1 MAIKITGTGCYIPE
15 NITSNQNFLQHEFY
29 QADGTPFSIA
39 NESIIEK
46 FQSITGI
53 VERKYAKN
61 HHNTSDLAT
70 FAAERAIDDAGIEPE
85 QLDYIIMGHNFGDV
99 SHGHTQPDM
108 LPALAARVKHKL
120 GIQNPN
126 CVAYDLIFGCPG
138 WLEGVIQAQAFIKSG
153 IAKRCLVI
161 GAETLSRV
169 VDHNDRDSMIF
180 ADGAGATIIEDKDE
194 GGGLLSHRTATFT
207 IDETY
212 YIYSGGSYCKPTT
225 NNTQY
230 IKMEGRKVYE
240 FALSH
245 VPQAMKDCFD
255 TSGFQIDDLKKV
267 FIHQANEKMDEAIL
281 KRFYRLYTTQMPEDV
296 LPMNIKTYG
305 NSSVATVPT
314 LFDLVRKNQLKN
326 HKLNKGDVVMFASVG
341 AGMNINAVTYQI

>member
-53 VERKYAKN
+53 IERKYAKS

-70 FAAERAIDDAGIEPE
+70 FAAERAIDDAGIDPE
-85 QLDYIIMGHNFGDV
+85 QLDYIIVGHNFGDV

-194 GGGLLSHRTATFT
+194 DGGLLSHRTATYT

-230 IKMEGRKVYE
+230 IKMKGRKVYE

-267 FIHQANEKMDEAIL
+267 FIHQAIEKMDEAIL

>member
-15 NITSNQNFLQHEFY
+15 NVTSNRDFLKHEFF
-29 QADGTPFSIA
+29 QADGSPFTTE
-39 NESIIEK
+39 NEAIIEK

-85 QLDYIIMGHNFGDV
+85 QLDYIIVGHNFGDV

-194 GGGLLSHRTATFT
+194 DGGLLSHRTATFT

-341 AGMNINAVTYQI
+341 AGMNINAITYQL

>member
-15 NITSNQNFLQHEFY
+15 NITSNQNFLQHEFF

-39 NESIIEK
+39 NELIIEK

-85 QLDYIIMGHNFGDV
+85 QLDYIIVGHNFGDV
-99 SHGHTQPDM
+99 SHGYTQPDM

-169 VDHNDRDSMIF
+169 VDHNDRNSMIF

-194 GGGLLSHRTATFT
+194 VGGLLSHRTATYT
-207 IDETY
+207 IDENY

-255 TSGFQIDDLKKV
+255 SSGFQINDLKKV

-281 KRFYRLYTTQMPEDV
+281 KRFYRLYTAQMPEDV
-296 LPMNIKTYG
+296 LPMNIKT
-305 NSSVATVPT
+305 
-314 LFDLVRKNQLKN
+314 F
-326 HKLNKGDVVMFASVG
+326 
-341 AGMNINAVTYQI
+341 

>member
-70 FAAERAIDDAGIEPE
+70 FAAERAIDDAGIDPE
-85 QLDYIIMGHNFGDV
+85 QLDYIIVGHNFGDV

-194 GGGLLSHRTATFT
+194 VGGLLSHRTATYT

-255 TSGFQIDDLKKV
+255 SSGFQIDDLKKV

>member
-15 NITSNQNFLQHEFY
+15 NITSNQNFLQHEFF

-39 NESIIEK
+39 NELIIEK

-85 QLDYIIMGHNFGDV
+85 QLDYIIVGHNFGDV

-194 GGGLLSHRTATFT
+194 VGGLLSHRTATYT

>member
-1 MAIKITGTGCYIPE
+1 M
-15 NITSNQNFLQHEFY
+15 QHEFY
-29 QADGTPFSIA
+29 QADGTPFAIA

-53 VERKYAKN
+53 AERKYAKN

-70 FAAERAIDDAGIEPE
+70 FAAERAIDDASIDPE
-85 QLDYIIMGHNFGDV
+85 QLDYIIVGHNFGDV
-99 SHGHTQPDM
+99 SHGHTQSDM
-108 LPALAARVKHKL
+108 LPAVAARVKHKL

-180 ADGAGATIIEDKDE
+180 ADGAGATIIEDTDE
-194 GGGLLSHRTATFT
+194 DGGLLSHRTATYT

-212 YIYSGGSYCKPTT
+212 YIYAGGSYCNPK
-225 NNTQY
+225 NSNIQY

-255 TSGFQIDDLKKV
+255 ASGYQIEDLKKV

-281 KRFYRLYTTQMPEDV
+281 KRFYRLYRAQMPADV
-296 LPMNIKTYG
+296 LPMNIQTYG

-314 LFDLVRKNQLKN
+314 LFDLVRKNQLKD
-326 HKLNKGDVVMFASVG
+326 HKLNKGDVIMFASVG

>member
-85 QLDYIIMGHNFGDV
+85 QLDYIIVGHNFGDV

-194 GGGLLSHRTATFT
+194 VGGLLSHRTATYT

-255 TSGFQIDDLKKV
+255 SSGFQIDDLKKV

>member
-15 NITSNQNFLQHEFY
+15 NITSNQDFLQHKFY
-29 QADGTPFSIA
+29 QADGTPFAIA

-53 VERKYAKN
+53 AERKYAKN
-61 HHNTSDLAT
+61 HHNTSDLAN
-70 FAAERAIDDAGIEPE
+70 FAAERAIDDASIDPE
-85 QLDYIIMGHNFGDV
+85 QLDYIIVGHNFGDV
-99 SHGHTQPDM
+99 SHGHTHSDM
-108 LPALAARVKHKL
+108 LPAVAARVKHKL

-180 ADGAGATIIEDKDE
+180 ADGAGATIIEDTDE
-194 GGGLLSHRTATFT
+194 DGGLLSHRTATYT

-212 YIYSGGSYCKPTT
+212 YIYAGGSYCNSK
-225 NNTQY
+225 NSNTQY

-255 TSGFQIDDLKKV
+255 ASGYQIDDLKKV

-281 KRFYRLYTTQMPEDV
+281 KRFYRLYRAQMPAGV
-296 LPMNIKTYG
+296 LPMNIQTYG

-314 LFDLVRKNQLKN
+314 LFDLVRKNQLKD

>member
-15 NITSNQNFLQHEFY
+15 NINSNQNFLQHEFY

-46 FQSITGI
+46 FESITGI

-61 HHNTSDLAT
+61 HRNTSDLAT
-70 FAAERAIDDAGIEPE
+70 FAAERAIDDAGIDPE
-85 QLDYIIMGHNFGDV
+85 QLDYIIVGHNFGDV

-194 GGGLLSHRTATFT
+194 VGGLLSHRTATYT

>member
-15 NITSNQNFLQHEFY
+15 NITLNQNFLQHEFF
-29 QADGTPFSIA
+29 QADGTPFSIP
-39 NESIIEK
+39 NELIIEK

-85 QLDYIIMGHNFGDV
+85 QLDYIIVGHNFGDV

-194 GGGLLSHRTATFT
+194 VGGLLSHRTATYT

-255 TSGFQIDDLKKV
+255 SSGFQIDDLKKV

-281 KRFYRLYTTQMPEDV
+281 KRFYRLYTAQMPVDV

>member
-15 NITSNQNFLQHEFY
+15 NITSNQNFLQHEFF

-39 NESIIEK
+39 NELIIEK

-85 QLDYIIMGHNFGDV
+85 QLDYIIVGHNFGDV

-194 GGGLLSHRTATFT
+194 VGGLLSHRTATYT

-255 TSGFQIDDLKKV
+255 SSGFQIDDLKKV

>member
-70 FAAERAIDDAGIEPE
+70 FAAERAIDDAGIDPE
-85 QLDYIIMGHNFGDV
+85 QLDYIIVGHNFGDV

-194 GGGLLSHRTATFT
+194 VGGLLSHRTATFT

>member
-194 GGGLLSHRTATFT
+194 VGGLLSHRTATYT

>member
-1 MAIKITGTGCYIPE
+1 MATKITGTGCYIPE

-70 FAAERAIDDAGIEPE
+70 FAAERAIDDAGIDPE
-85 QLDYIIMGHNFGDV
+85 QLDYIIVGHNFGDV

-194 GGGLLSHRTATFT
+194 VGGLLSHRTATYT

>member
-15 NITSNQNFLQHEFY
+15 KITSNQNFLQHEFY

-53 VERKYAKN
+53 IERKYAKS

-70 FAAERAIDDAGIEPE
+70 FAAERAIDDASIDPE
-85 QLDYIIMGHNFGDV
+85 QLDYIIVGHNFGDV

-161 GAETLSRV
+161 GAEALSRV

-194 GGGLLSHRTATFT
+194 DGGLLSHRTATFT

-245 VPQAMKDCFD
+245 VPQAMKDCYD
-255 TSGFQIDDLKKV
+255 ASGFQIDDLKKV

>member
-39 NESIIEK
+39 NKSIIEK

-85 QLDYIIMGHNFGDV
+85 QLDYIIVGHNFGDV

-194 GGGLLSHRTATFT
+194 VGGLLSHRTATHT

-212 YIYSGGSYCKPTT
+212 YIYSGGSYCKPTI

-255 TSGFQIDDLKKV
+255 SSGFEIDDLKKV

>member
-15 NITSNQNFLQHEFY
+15 NITSNQDFLQHEFY
-29 QADGTPFSIA
+29 QADGTPFAIA

-53 VERKYAKN
+53 AERKYAKN

-70 FAAERAIDDAGIEPE
+70 FAAERAIDDAGIDLE
-85 QLDYIIMGHNFGDV
+85 QLDYIIVGHNFGDV
-99 SHGHTQPDM
+99 SHGHTQSDM
-108 LPALAARVKHKL
+108 LPAVAARVKHKL

-169 VDHNDRDSMIF
+169 VDHTDRASMLF
-180 ADGAGATIIEDKDE
+180 AAGARATIIDDTDAD
-194 GGGLLSHRTATFT
+194 GGLLSPRTATYT

-212 YIYSGGSYCKPTT
+212 YIYAGGSYCNSK
-225 NNTQY
+225 NSNTQY

-255 TSGFQIDDLKKV
+255 ASGYQIDDLKKV

-281 KRFYRLYTTQMPEDV
+281 KRFYRLYRAQMPAGV
-296 LPMNIKTYG
+296 LPMNIQTYG

-314 LFDLVRKNQLKN
+314 LFDLVRKNQLKD

>member
-39 NESIIEK
+39 NDSIIEK

-70 FAAERAIDDAGIEPE
+70 FAAERAIDDAGIDPE
-85 QLDYIIMGHNFGDV
+85 QLDYIIVGHNFGDV

-194 GGGLLSHRTATFT
+194 VGGLLSHRTATYT

-255 TSGFQIDDLKKV
+255 TSGFEIDDLKKV

>member
-15 NITSNQNFLQHEFY
+15 NITSNQDFLRHEFY
-29 QADGTPFSIA
+29 QADGTQFAIA

-53 VERKYAKN
+53 AERKYAKN

-70 FAAERAIDDAGIEPE
+70 FAAERAIDDADIDLE
-85 QLDYIIMGHNFGDV
+85 QLDYIIVGHNFGDV
-99 SHGHTQPDM
+99 NHGHTQSDM
-108 LPALAARVKHKL
+108 LPAVAARVKHKL

-180 ADGAGATIIEDKDE
+180 ADGAGATVIEDTDE
-194 GGGLLSHRTATFT
+194 DGGLLSHRTATYT

-212 YIYSGGSYCKPTT
+212 YIYAGGSYYNPKN

-255 TSGFQIDDLKKV
+255 ASGFQIDDLKKV
-267 FIHQANEKMDEAIL
+267 FIHQANKKMDEAIL
-281 KRFYRLYTTQMPEDV
+281 KRFYRLYRAQMPAGV
-296 LPMNIKTYG
+296 LPMNIQTYG

-314 LFDLVRKNQLKN
+314 LFDLVRKNQLKD